1 MYKFLLQLR
10 NVFFI
15 QRLQRQKHNRK
26 RTGEGLTNIK
36 QWTKTRRARKHKN
49 KMDSPVTYPKF
60 KWAEFGSIEY
70 LKAID
75 EINDMYRKMITIGE
89 SKKVFHDKVCPMIS
103 AKTQDEFKRERRHLS
118 EKYWNYTRKS
128 KTVLTKISDDV
139 AFVPHPHKYRG
150 SPAKRL
156 PTLREIIA
164 RERILEFEHY
174 METLNMFRCSTCRE
188 CNIESKPLTDSLMY
202 ECKSCQKRG
211 DSKYYTKNNL
221 HPVWYLVDD
230 DGNYVLDENDD
241 KEIQYHIPE
250 ELACLTMYEKL
261 LIRRC
266 ANFVPSVHLKN
277 GVFGING
284 HCVTF
289 PQDITEMCDE
299 LPQRKETLLTFVRN
313 IGSKDMDNV
322 FPTSLRVNR
331 LKVVR
336 ALKWLQKHNPFY
348 RNIKIKEENFDW
360 MNGAEEVNMGSD
372 GVVLNMKESARSK
385 MKETED
391 EHVSNVHSTD
401 QDVGDD
407 TLPMRTVHANQAI
420 KVPSGRQAEPIKEL
434 VDIAHKTNQ
443 TAKIMTF
450 PPIDHDSAIS

>member
-1 MYKFLLQLR
+1 
-10 NVFFI
+10 
-15 QRLQRQKHNRK
+15 
-26 RTGEGLTNIK
+26 
-36 QWTKTRRARKHKN
+36 
-49 KMDSPVTYPKF
+49 MDSPIPYPKF
-60 KWAEFGSIEY
+60 KWAQFGSNEY

-75 EINDMYRKMITIGE
+75 QINDTYRKMIMIGE

-103 AKTQDEFKRERRHLS
+103 AKSQDEFKKARRTLDV
-118 EKYWNYTRKS
+118 KYWQYTRTP
-128 KTVLTKISDDV
+128 KTTLPKISDDV
-139 AFVPHPHKYRG
+139 AFVPHPQKYCG
-150 SPAKRL
+150 SPSKRR

-174 METLNMFRCSTCRE
+174 TENLNMFRCSTCRE
-188 CNIESKPLTDSLMY
+188 CNIESKPVTDSMMY

-211 DSKYYTKNNL
+211 DPEYYIKNNL

-230 DGNYVLDENDD
+230 DGNYVLDENGE

-266 ANFVPSVHLKN
+266 ANFVPSVHLRN
-277 GVFGING
+277 GIFGING

-313 IGSKDMDNV
+313 IGNKDTDNV

-331 LKVVR
+331 LKVVN

-348 RNIKIKEENFDW
+348 RNIRINEDNLNW

-372 GVVLNMKESARSK
+372 GIVLNMKETARSK

-391 EHVSNVHSTD
+391 EHVSNVHSTK
-401 QDVGDD
+401 QDVDD
-407 TLPMRTVHANQAI
+407 GTLPMRTVHANQEI
-420 KVPSGRQAEPIKEL
+420 KVPAGKQAEPINEL
-434 VDIAHKTNQ
+434 IDIAHKTNQ
-443 TAKIMTF
+443 TAKIMNF

>member
-1 MYKFLLQLR
+1 
-10 NVFFI
+10 
-15 QRLQRQKHNRK
+15 
-26 RTGEGLTNIK
+26 
-36 QWTKTRRARKHKN
+36 
-49 KMDSPVTYPKF
+49 
-60 KWAEFGSIEY
+60 
-70 LKAID
+70 
-75 EINDMYRKMITIGE
+75 MILIGE

-103 AKTQDEFKRERRHLS
+103 AKTKDEFKKARKRFS
-118 EKYWNYTRKS
+118 DKYWNYTRKS
-128 KTVLTKISDDV
+128 KTTLPKISDDV
-139 AFVPHPHKYRG
+139 AFVPHPHKYCG

-174 METLNMFRCSTCRE
+174 TESLNMFRCSTCRE
-188 CNIESKPLTDSLMY
+188 CNIESKPVTDGLVY

-211 DSKYYTKNNL
+211 DPEYYIKNNL

-230 DGNYVLDENDD
+230 DGNYVLDENGE

-277 GVFGING
+277 GIFGING

-313 IGSKDMDNV
+313 IGNKDTDNV

-331 LKVVR
+331 FKVVN

-348 RNIKIKEENFDW
+348 RNIKIKEDNLDW
-360 MNGAEEVNMGSD
+360 MNGAEEVNMGSN

-391 EHVSNVHSTD
+391 EHVSNVHSTK
-401 QDVGDD
+401 QDVDDD
-407 TLPMRTVHANQAI
+407 TLPMRTVHANQEV
-420 KVPSGRQAEPIKEL
+420 KVPSGMQAEPIKEL
-434 VDIAHKTNQ
+434 IDIAHKTNQ
-443 TAKIMTF
+443 TAKIMNF

>member
-1 MYKFLLQLR
+1 M
-10 NVFFI
+10 FFVYSVKK
-15 QRLQRQKHNRK
+15 QKNNRK
-26 RTGEGLTNIK
+26 RTGEGLTNKK
-36 QWTKTRRARKHKN
+36 QYIKTRRARKHKN
-49 KMDSPVTYPKF
+49 KMDSPVTYPRF
-60 KWAEFGSIEY
+60 KWAEFGSNEY

-75 EINDMYRKMITIGE
+75 KINDMYRKMITIGK

-103 AKTQDEFKRERRHLS
+103 AKTQDEFKRERKRLS
-118 EKYWNYTRKS
+118 DKYWNYTRKS
-128 KTVLTKISDDV
+128 KTTLPKISDDV

-150 SPAKRL
+150 SSAKRL

-174 METLNMFRCSTCRE
+174 TESLNMFRCSTCRE
-188 CNIESKPLTDSLMY
+188 CNIESKPITDSLVY
-202 ECKSCQKRG
+202 ECKNCQKRG
-211 DSKYYTKNNL
+211 DPEYYTKNNL

-230 DGNYVLDENDD
+230 NGNYVLDENGD
-241 KEIQYHIPE
+241 KQTQYHIPE

-277 GVFGING
+277 GIFGING

-313 IGSKDMDNV
+313 IGNKDTDNV

-331 LKVVR
+331 HKVIK
-336 ALKWLQKHNPFY
+336 ALEWLQKHNPFY
-348 RNIKIKEENFDW
+348 RNIKIKKENFDW
-360 MNGAEEVNMGSD
+360 MNDAEEVNMGSD
-372 GVVLNMKESARSK
+372 GVVLNMKENARSK

-391 EHVSNVHSTD
+391 EHISNVHSTKPVVD
-401 QDVGDD
+401 DD

-434 VDIAHKTNQ
+434 IDIAHKTHQ
-443 TAKIMTF
+443 TAKILNF
-450 PPIDHDSAIS
+450 PPIDHESAIS